1 MRRPLWI
8 LGILLF
14 ICHGIS
20 AQESDPVKQVK
31 SLLEVCQFSQAA
43 NLAEQFLKQ
52 DSTRA
57 DLLFLEG
64 QALAAEFQYRE
75 AIAALRKAQR
85 SDSTNI
91 KVLNELVEVYR
102 QSGDADQA
110 IATSRKICALAPENR
125 YFSLQLANLY
135 YSEEDYRQA
144 LKVLLPLYL
153 SDSSSFFVAKQMGNC
168 YNELKRSDSAIR
180 YYRRALRIIPYDP
193 YVTGKLV
200 NVLIREDNI
209 AMALYWTQFYLAK
222 DSTHIPI
229 LKQSGYCYYLLID
242 FRLSARQLSKVVL
255 LGDSSKFTMKYLGL
269 SYYKQEKYD
278 SAAPL
283 FRAAFRSDTT
293 DAEVCFYYGV
303 SAYRSLA
310 IDTGLVYLKRTLRLL
325 MPPGQ
330 FLSTLYAELA
340 GAYTDSGEAD
350 TAVVL
355 LRKAL
360 ELNPGNNTLRFK
372 IAYQYDYHLRKPNE
386 GLPYYR
392 EFLKND
398 VPGATLITN
407 ISQQVSYSDY
417 AKNRINEITV
427 TGKKKINKRMQ
438 DP

>member
-1 MRRPLWI
+1 MGRPLWI
-8 LGILLF
+8 LGILLLGF
-14 ICHGIS
+14 TGIS

-31 SLLEVCQFSQAA
+31 SLIEACQFSQAI
-43 NLAEQFLKQ
+43 NQAEQFLKQ

-64 QALAAEFQYRE
+64 QALAAGFQYRE

-91 KVLNELVEVYR
+91 KVLNELADVYR
-102 QSGDADQA
+102 QSGDAGKA
-110 IATSRKICALAPENR
+110 IATSWKICTLAPDNR

-135 YSEEDYRQA
+135 YSEEEYRQA
-144 LKVLLPLYL
+144 LKVLIPLYL

-180 YYRRALRIIPYDP
+180 FYRRALRITPYDP

-200 NVLIREDNI
+200 NVLIRGDDI

-242 FRLSARQLSKVVL
+242 FRLAAKQLSRVAL

-278 SAAPL
+278 SATPL
-283 FRAAFRSDTT
+283 FRSAFRSDTT

-310 IDTGLVYLKRTLRLL
+310 VDTGLVYLKRTLRLL

-330 FLSTLYAELA
+330 FLSTLYVELA
-340 GAYTDSGEAD
+340 GAFTDSGQAD

-372 IAYQYDYHLRKPNE
+372 MAYQYDYHLRKPYE

-398 VPGATLITN
+398 IPDTTRITN
-407 ISQQVSYSDY
+407 ILQQVSYSDY
-417 AKNRINEITV
+417 AKNRINEIT
-427 TGKKKINKRMQ
+427 GIKKKKQNK
-438 DP
+438 